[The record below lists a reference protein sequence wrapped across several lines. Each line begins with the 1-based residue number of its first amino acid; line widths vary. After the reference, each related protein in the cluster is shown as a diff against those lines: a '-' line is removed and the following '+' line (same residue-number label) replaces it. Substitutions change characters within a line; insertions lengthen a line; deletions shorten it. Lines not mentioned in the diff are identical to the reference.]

1 MDRDTPRFTV
11 KQMERT
17 RKGLETRLERLNDD
31 SRKDDVVTFEELG
44 IDRLFIDEAHNFKN
58 LFLYTKLRN
67 VAGVAQT
74 EAKKSSDLF
83 AKCQYLDELTG
94 GRGVVFATGTPISN
108 SMAELYTMMRYLQ
121 YGMLQERGLTL
132 FDEWASTF
140 GEVTTSVE
148 LKPEGTGYRMR
159 TRFSRFYNLPE
170 LMALWREAA
179 DIQTADMLNLP
190 VPEVE
195 RKNVVVKPTDIQRE
209 MVAELGERAEAVR
222 NGNVDPSEDNML
234 KITNDGRKLALDQ
247 RLIDPL
253 LPDEAGSITEGL
265 PVVRDSSFKAFLPV
279 MYGCNNFC
287 SYCIVPYVRGR
298 ERSRMV
304 EAVLEEA
311 RSLVEA
317 GYRDITLLGQNV
329 NSYGKDLETPV
340 PFAQL
345 LREINAI
352 PGDFRIRFM
361 TSHPK
366 DCTRELLD
374 AMADCEKV
382 AKHLHLPVQSGN
394 DRVLKEMNRRYTREQ
409 YLELIRYARQVMPE
423 LSLTSDVIVG
433 FPGETYEAFQ
443 DTLSLVEEVGFT
455 SLFTFI
461 FSPREGTPAAKMPDP
476 VSREEKGRWFRELTD
491 LQERVA
497 SARNQKLLGKRFRVL
512 VEGPGKKAG
521 LLAGRTEGNL
531 VIEFPGGDSLIGE
544 FVEVVVTEALA
555 WILRG
560 QMEI

>member
-1 MDRDTPRFTV
+1 
-11 KQMERT
+11 
-17 RKGLETRLERLNDD
+17 
-31 SRKDDVVTFEELG
+31 
-44 IDRLFIDEAHNFKN
+44 
-58 LFLYTKLRN
+58 
-67 VAGVAQT
+67 
-74 EAKKSSDLF
+74 
-83 AKCQYLDELTG
+83 
-94 GRGVVFATGTPISN
+94 
-108 SMAELYTMMRYLQ
+108 
-121 YGMLQERGLTL
+121 
-132 FDEWASTF
+132 
-140 GEVTTSVE
+140 
-148 LKPEGTGYRMR
+148 
-159 TRFSRFYNLPE
+159 
-170 LMALWREAA
+170 
-179 DIQTADMLNLP
+179 
-190 VPEVE
+190 
-195 RKNVVVKPTDIQRE
+195 
-209 MVAELGERAEAVR
+209 
-222 NGNVDPSEDNML
+222 
-234 KITNDGRKLALDQ
+234 
-247 RLIDPL
+247 
-253 LPDEAGSITEGL
+253 
-265 PVVRDSSFKAFLPV
+265 

-382 AKHLHLPVQSGN
+382 AKHLHLPFQSGN

>member
-1 MDRDTPRFTV
+1 MLQNAEKMDQPVKTQAEYTALLHTVLGARYGDAPRAFVHTYGC
-11 KQMERT
+11 Q
-17 RKGLETRLERLNDD
+17 G
-31 SRKDDVVTFEELG
+31 
-44 IDRLFIDEAHNFKN
+44 
-58 LFLYTKLRN
+58 N
-67 VAGVAQT
+67 VADG
-74 EAKKSSDLF
+74 ERIK
-83 AKCQYLDELTG
+83 
-94 GRGVVFATGTPISN
+94 
-108 SMAELYTMMRYLQ
+108 
-121 YGMLQERGLTL
+121 GMLAEMGYL
-132 FDEWASTF
+132 FTDT
-140 GEVTTSVE
+140 VE
-148 LKPEGTGYRMR
+148 SADLVL
-159 TRFSRFYNLPE
+159 YN
-170 LMALWREAA
+170 
-179 DIQTADMLNLP
+179 TC
-190 VPEVE
+190 
-195 RKNVVVKPTDIQRE
+195 
-209 MVAELGERAEAVR
+209 AVR
-222 NGNVDPSEDNML
+222 EHAEDRVFGNVGAL
-234 KITNDGRKLALDQ
+234 KNRKAARPGMVVALC
-247 RLIDPL
+247 
-253 LPDEAGSITEGL
+253 GCMTEGL

-382 AKHLHLPVQSGN
+382 AKHLHLPFQSGN